1 MTAQFTE
8 VLHYKGEQLS
18 LRTHPLTAYF
28 SQMGIFPELQDKS
41 TACWRRYVGHWE
53 ILHDRLYL
61 VDISATYSDGR
72 EVTIDSLFPG
82 FEDRVFAHWYSGV
95 LTIPQGKMTK
105 YVHMGYM
112 SSYERELFIAMESG
126 VVVHTHVH
134 VNNVDLEKQGGNN
147 E

>member
-18 LRTHPLTAYF
+18 LRTHPLSDYF
-28 SQMGIFPELQDKS
+28 GQMGVFPEFQDKS

-53 ILHDRLYL
+53 ILLDRLYF
-61 VDISATYSDGR
+61 VDISATYLDGR
-72 EVTIDSLFPG
+72 EVTVESLFPG
-82 FEDRVFAHWYSGV
+82 FQDRVFAHWYSGV

-105 YVHMGYM
+105 YVHMGYL
-112 SSYERELFIAMESG
+112 SSYERDLFIAVENG
-126 VVVHTHVH
+126 VVVDTHTRI
-134 VNNVDLEKQGGNN
+134 NNIDSEKQGGSH